1 MKRKPGLLLCFVLMV
16 CARVGAQGVF
26 PSAYDLVYSLFSLQD
41 PNAGL
46 TTFLSALIP
55 VGGSAESMGMAFT
68 AVADDASF
76 LDLNP
81 SASAVQDQTQFAFYH
96 NNWIA
101 DTRIEGIAYTMRL
114 GTIGLSLGGKWLYL
128 PFTEY
133 SDFAE
138 RLTTG
143 YYSEAIGI
151 ANASI
156 HLWPGYYF
164 YGVALG
170 ANLKLAYRS
179 MPDFSD
185 DAGTII
191 AGSGASQSAVA
202 VMADIGAL
210 TRFNIA
216 KLYSSRSKNFAV
228 GLALKNFG
236 PPVMGE
242 ALPTVAT
249 AGVAYNFLKPILI
262 SGDISFPINLVDPS
276 LSERFYWG
284 VGYRMT
290 ITNFW
295 DLQAGLLVKGGNPR
309 ISVGAALDF
318 APLTLEVNYT
328 LDLTT
333 QFSPLNRMS
342 VEARFALGD
351 LGRAQKAAKAE
362 DLYLQ
367 GLDAYAAGDLELAIS
382 YWDESLKLNPY
393 FDPARENRA
402 TARTA
407 LELRKRILEL
417 QKLE

>member
-1 MKRKPGLLLCFVLMV
+1 MKRKPGLMLCLVLMAG
-16 CARVGAQGVF
+16 ARVGAQGVF
-26 PSAYDLVYSLFSLQD
+26 PSAYDLVYGLFSLQD
-41 PNAGL
+41 PNAGM

-55 VGGSAESMGMAFT
+55 AGGSAESMGMAFT

-101 DTRIEGIAYTMRL
+101 DTRIEGIAYTVRL
-114 GTIGLSLGGKWLYL
+114 GSLGLSLGGKWLYL

-133 SDFAE
+133 SDLAE

-164 YGVALG
+164 YGVAVG

-185 DAGTII
+185 NAGTII

-202 VMADIGAL
+202 IMADLGAL

-216 KLYSSRSKNFAV
+216 KLYASRTKNFAV

-262 SGDISFPINLVDPS
+262 SGDISFPLNLVDLS

-351 LGRAQKAAKAE
+351 LGRAQKAARAE

-382 YWDESLKLNPY
+382 YWDEALKLNPY
-393 FDPARENRA
+393 FDPARENRD

-407 LELRKRILEL
+407 LELRKRMLEM

>member
-1 MKRKPGLLLCFVLMV
+1 MKRKRGLLVCFVLMV

-76 LDLNP
+76 LDINP
-81 SASAVQDQTQFAFYH
+81 SASALQDQTQFAFYH

-114 GTIGLSLGGKWLYL
+114 GTIGLSLGGKWLYV

-151 ANASI
+151 ANASL

-179 MPDFSD
+179 MPDFSN

-202 VMADIGAL
+202 VMADMGAL

-393 FDPARENRA
+393 FDPALENRA